1 MADSFRDHPSARVS
15 PHLVELSQDVLFGD
29 VWERP
34 QLSKRDRS
42 IATMAVLITRF
53 RTDELRG
60 HILRALDNGVT
71 EEEIGE
77 LICHLAFYSGWPAAS
92 SAVNVAQQA
101 FEERAGEGGSAS
113 SE

>member
-1 MADSFRDHPSARVS
+1 MAGALGDHPAAGVS
-15 PHLVELSQDVLFGD
+15 PHLVELTQDVLFGD

-42 IATMAVLITRF
+42 IATVAVLIAKF
-53 RTDELRG
+53 RTDELRS
-60 HILRALDNGVT
+60 HLNRALDNGVT

-77 LICHLAFYSGWPAAS
+77 LICHLAFYGGWPAAA
-92 SAVNVAQQA
+92 SAVNIAHQV
-101 FEERAGEGGSAS
+101 FEERAAAEP